1 MLHWYGRLFEWTEE
15 MCRFHESRFNSLSQI
30 KHFTRPSPI
39 GMHFDWSSPML
50 VSDRSEAGDVY
61 ESNASDREDSPY
73 GLFRSSVFISMAS
86 SLAVLVWCCDCLAN
100 SSKIIGQT
108 RRHLLLLGQL
118 DLVDHVVRVALF
130 VVVW

>member
-1 MLHWYGRLFEWTEE
+1 MKKLKLKIVQTLKVVLHMLHWYGRLFEWTEE

-39 GMHFDWSSPML
+39 GMHFDWSSPIL

-73 GLFRSSVFISMAS
+73 GLFRSSVFISTE
-86 SLAVLVWCCDCLAN
+86 
-100 SSKIIGQT
+100 IIY
-108 RRHLLLLGQL
+108 LIFLN
-118 DLVDHVVRVALF
+118 
-130 VVVW
+130 